1 MAEYEV
7 GTGTAALL
15 FAYKVDED
23 DEDTA
28 GVSIAANQLTL
39 NGGTITDRA
48 NNPAVLTHTAVSSQS
63 GHRVD
68 GVRPKLEATDGA
80 VVNGATLTLTYD
92 EPLDGTSPPPASAF
106 TVAGGGAARTV
117 SGVAVGGRVA
127 ILTLDPAV
135 EHGQTGI
142 RVSYRVPTGAGE
154 SPLRDTVGN
163 AAARLSN
170 LPVTNETPDTTP
182 PTVSKLE
189 ITSDP
194 GTDRTY
200 AAEDD
205 IQVTVTFS
213 ETVEVTGT
221 PRLSLELGGGS
232 RTATYERRVGHGG
245 AGIRI

>member
-1 MAEYEV
+1 M
-7 GTGTAALL
+7 
-15 FAYKVDED
+15 
-23 DEDTA
+23 
-28 GVSIAANQLTL
+28 
-39 NGGTITDRA
+39 
-48 NNPAVLTHTAVSSQS
+48 
-63 GHRVD
+63 
-68 GVRPKLEATDGA
+68 
-80 VVNGATLTLTYD
+80 
-92 EPLDGTSPPPASAF
+92 
-106 TVAGGGAARTV
+106 
-117 SGVAVGGRVA
+117 

-189 ITSDP
+189 VTSDP

-232 RTATYERRVGHGG
+232 RTATYGGGSGTAALVFEYEVADGESDTDGVGVEADSLSGGTIPGRGPQQCG
-245 AGIRI
+245 AGP